1 MSLENYIENML
12 PAGSGVNG
20 EYSIEVKKEK
30 ITLKNTWDNMNENG
44 YYDGVFKFSITYR
57 VDGSMVLH
65 FHGLTR
71 NEYRKIENEGLR
83 DYLESLYYEF
93 IPAMVGILENKASI
107 YENNADPENMDPLER
122 GFLETMVQDAE
133 YNFRDDTPENI
144 PEQIY
149 NGVCDYPFTAK
160 NIDGKTLENALQVV
174 RDAGKGLPDNVD
186 RYDLGGEIYLA
197 ICYGETE
204 NSIAMEIAKSSKWL
218 QFTDA
223 SKTISMDYCGKY
235 RVFAE

>member
-12 PAGSGVNG
+12 PAGSGING
-20 EYSIEVKKEK
+20 EYSIEVKENK
-30 ITLKNTWDNMNENG
+30 IIVKKSWDNMNENG
-44 YYDGVFKFSITYR
+44 FYDGVFKFSITYR
-57 VDGSMVLH
+57 LDGSMILH

-93 IPAMVGILENKASI
+93 IPAMVGILKGKAPV
-107 YENNADPENMDPLER
+107 YENNVDRYKLEPLER

-133 YNFRDDTPENI
+133 YNFRDDAPENM

-149 NGVCDYPFTAK
+149 NGVCDYPFTVK
-160 NIDGKTLENALQVV
+160 NIDGDTLKNALQVIQ
-174 RDAGKGLPDNVD
+174 DAGKGLPDNVD

-204 NSIAMEIAKSSKWL
+204 NSIAKEIAKSGKWQ
-218 QFTDA
+218 QFADA
-223 SKTISMDYCGKY
+223 SKVISLDYCGKY